1 MVIELGLVFLR
12 GFTTIFDQERT
23 GFATARK
30 ENCLASDDMDA
41 VGSVEWAPVVGGKW
55 PTVISNVMFWMIVAL
70 VVVVVICLDAIFI
83 LK

>member
-30 ENCLASDDMDA
+30 ENCLATDDMDA
-41 VGSVEWAPVVGGKW
+41 VGSVEWAPVVGGKS
-55 PTVISNVMFWMIVAL
+55 PSVVTNVMFWTIVGL
-70 VVVVVICLDAIFI
+70 VIVLVICLDAVFV

>member
-30 ENCLASDDMDA
+30 ESCLASDDVDA
-41 VGSVEWAPVVGGKW
+41 LGSVEWAPVVGGKSPSNITNIMIW
-55 PTVISNVMFWMIVAL
+55 TIAGLAVI
-70 VVVVVICLDAIFI
+70 ICVCAGII
-83 LK
+83 IGLK